1 MENKLI
7 CKAEECVNNMGG
19 FCTARVINM
28 IGVLAREKEDVKCS
42 TFGERTIT
50 EALKNATNLNLGG
63 AFAQAFNTE
72 KIEISP
78 EVLCSAEKCI
88 YNHKKKCVA
97 KDVFVNENALTS
109 VGSPYCETFK
119 ENK

>member
-1 MENKLI
+1 MIYLDNNATTKVDKKVL
-7 CKAEECVNNMGG
+7 EEMLPYLEEEYANASSMYE
-19 FCTARVINM
+19 FAR
-28 IGVLAREKEDVKCS
+28 KPS
-42 TFGERTIT
+42 

-72 KIEISP
+72 KVEIAP

-88 YNHKKKCVA
+88 YNHKKKCIA
-97 KDVFVNENALTS
+97 EDVFVNENALTS